1 MTATAVRLP
10 TPPTPAV
17 VVSPASPAYPAATAR
32 WRGARTIRGRLVGGF
47 GTALLALLASG
58 ALGLYTVGTVHRDLR
73 AEVVELGDVS
83 NRLARSNDASLRF
96 VALAQ
101 ARLLGGEHV
110 TPARLEQ
117 LAADAD
123 SLRRA
128 LLSGTALTTQD
139 RTAIEQ
145 VGALQG
151 RIEVRLAVA
160 QAFLDV
166 GQEAEA
172 AREAGLATMSL
183 DTLVA
188 HAALVSAAAEA
199 RTDVALAHADERVAA
214 QRLQLA
220 GLFAVGLVIATVFGY
235 YTWRAVAVP
244 LARLSEAARA
254 LGRGD
259 LRAVPSARGLDR
271 EYQLLT
277 EAFAQMAEGLRTV
290 LRELEHGANDV
301 AGTAEEL
308 ASGAEETNAAAEE
321 VASAASSIAT
331 SAAAQ
336 TTGLEAVAAA
346 AARSAARATE
356 VATHAEEAE
365 RAAETV
371 TRSAAAGAAAA
382 GQALERMAAVSG
394 MTDDAAPAVAELV
407 DAVRRIGAMTETIH
421 GIARQTNLLAL
432 NAAIEAARAGEQGRG
447 FAVVAEEVKKLAA
460 DTAQALEGVRKLTA
474 DAGAAAARTAERFT
488 AVRAG
493 VAQGDTVIRAS
504 SAELE
509 RIASEIAE
517 SRSAVARIAAATRS
531 QVSEA
536 ATLTREIDGIA
547 AAAQENA
554 ATSEQ
559 VSALVE
565 EQTAAM
571 AHVAQS
577 SQHLAGVA
585 AQLKSGM
592 GRFAL

>member
-1 MTATAVRLP
+1 MTAAAVRLP
-10 TPPTPAV
+10 TPPTSMAAV
-17 VVSPASPAYPAATAR
+17 APLAAAPHR
-32 WRGARTIRGRLVGGF
+32 ARTIRGRLVAGF
-47 GTALLALLASG
+47 GAALLALVASG
-58 ALGLYTVGTVHRDLR
+58 ALGLYTVGRVHRDLR
-73 AEVVELGDVS
+73 AEVVEVGDVGG
-83 NRLARSNDASLRF
+83 RLARSNDATLRF

-101 ARLLGGEHV
+101 ARLLGGA
-110 TPARLEQ
+110 TMSPARLES

-128 LLSGTALTTQD
+128 LLAGTALTTAD
-139 RTAIEQ
+139 RAAIEQ
-145 VGALQG
+145 VGAMQG

-160 QAFLDV
+160 QAFRDV
-166 GQEAEA
+166 GRPAEA
-172 AREAGLATMSL
+172 AREAALATASL

-188 HAALVSAAAEA
+188 HAALVGAAAEA
-199 RTDVALAHADERVAA
+199 RTEAALARADEHVAA

-220 GLFAVGLVIATVFGY
+220 ALFALGLAAAAVFGFF
-235 YTWRAVAVP
+235 TWRAVAVP

-259 LRAVPSARGLDR
+259 LRAVPSAHGLDR
-271 EYQLLT
+271 EYRLLT
-277 EAFAQMAEGLRTV
+277 DAFAQMAEGLREV
-290 LRELEHGANDV
+290 LRELERGANDV

-321 VASAASSIAT
+321 VAGAASAIAT

-336 TTGLEAVAAA
+336 TAGLEAVAAA

-356 VATHAEEAE
+356 VATHADEAE
-365 RAAETV
+365 HAAEQV

-407 DAVRRIGAMTETIH
+407 DSVRRIGEVTETIH

-432 NAAIEAARAGEQGRG
+432 NAAIEAARAGEHGRG

-460 DTAQALEGVRKLTA
+460 DTAQALEGVRRLTTE
-474 DAGAAAARTAERFT
+474 AGAAARRTAERFT

-493 VAQGDTVIRAS
+493 VASGDAVIRS
-504 SAELE
+504 SSVELE
-509 RIASEIAE
+509 RIAREIAE
-517 SRSAVARIAAATRS
+517 SRSAVARIAAAARA
-531 QVSEA
+531 QVNEA